1 MAPALT
7 TRPRLLGD
15 DRNPVFSGISHT
27 SPGVP
32 ERQEEAMSISSSST
46 LPETK
51 RIALIA
57 HDHRK
62 ADLLIFF
69 W

>member
-1 MAPALT
+1 
-7 TRPRLLGD
+7 
-15 DRNPVFSGISHT
+15 
-27 SPGVP
+27 
-32 ERQEEAMSISSSST
+32 MSISSSST